1 MIRRQGARSAPR
13 SEPQASVVRA
23 PARLAAALSL
33 AALWWAAGCGTRGGP
48 LPVPEAGATAVAG
61 ETALSFQE
69 RAEAFYA
76 RLIQRRFNALETFND
91 PVLRQHFQSLDLFF
105 DYYADLATA
114 LDEANFEKSRPTRVT
129 VEEFVFESDSLVR
142 VQVRFEGEDDRPL
155 RPNEVALVRLD
166 RWQRSKEAWWVEPGK
181 L

>member
-1 MIRRQGARSAPR
+1 VSRRARGR
-13 SEPQASVVRA
+13 
-23 PARLAAALSL
+23 AAALSAVAVL
-33 AALWWAAGCGTRGGP
+33 SWAAGCAARGGP
-48 LPVPEAGATAVAG
+48 IPAPEGGATAVAG

-114 LDEANFEKSRPTRVT
+114 LDEANFERSRPTRVM
-129 VEEFVFESDSLVR
+129 VEELVFESETQVR
-142 VQVRFEGEDDRPL
+142 VQVRFVGEDDRPL
-155 RPNEVALVRLD
+155 RPNQVALVRLD
-166 RWQRSKEAWWVEPGK
+166 RWHRADASWWVEPGK

>member
-1 MIRRQGARSAPR
+1 
-13 SEPQASVVRA
+13 V
-23 PARLAAALSL
+23 AAALSV
-33 AALWWAAGCGTRGGP
+33 AALSWVAGCGTRGGSI
-48 LPVPEAGATAVAG
+48 PVPEAGATAVAG

-91 PVLRQHFQSLDLFF
+91 PVLRKHFPTQDLFF

-114 LDEANFEKSRPTRVT
+114 LDEANFEKSRPTRVA
-129 VEEFVFESDSLVR
+129 VEEFVFESDTRVR
-142 VQVRFEGEDDRPL
+142 VQVRFVGEDDRPL
-155 RPNEVALVRLD
+155 RPNEVTLVRLD
-166 RWQRSKEAWWVEPGK
+166 RWQRSNESWWVEPGK